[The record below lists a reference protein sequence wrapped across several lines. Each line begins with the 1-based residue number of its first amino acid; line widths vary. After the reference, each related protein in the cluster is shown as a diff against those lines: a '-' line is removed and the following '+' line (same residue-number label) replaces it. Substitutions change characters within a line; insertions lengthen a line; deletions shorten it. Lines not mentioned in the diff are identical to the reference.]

1 MITRIITSI
10 VALAVFFAVIFGG
23 VVPLEIAILLVII
36 VMLYEMYTA
45 VTQTK
50 AVKVSGYISAAIVMA
65 GIYFN
70 MFDTAIAAM
79 IIIILGF
86 IVFLHGKVS
95 YKELFSV
102 SFVSVYIPLFM
113 SYIPKLRVD
122 MGLQYM
128 AFIFIIAWGS
138 DTFAYFS
145 GTFFGKHKLIPKV
158 SPKKTVEGSV
168 GALVAVML
176 LCMLY
181 TLIMDLCGHHIG
193 GVEPGI
199 FGYIK
204 TGILG
209 AVTAAVS
216 QLGDLAASAV
226 KRDSGIKDY
235 GKIFPGHGGFMDR
248 FDSVIIIAPVVYYY
262 CMHIIGM

>member
-1 MITRIITSI
+1 MLTRIITSI
-10 VALAVFFAVIFGG
+10 VALAVFFAVIIGG
-23 VVPLEIAILLVII
+23 NIPLTIAVVLVIFAL
-36 VMLYEMYTA
+36 LYEMYTA
-45 VTQTK
+45 VTK
-50 AVKVSGYISAAIVMA
+50 SNAARAAGYISAVLVLA
-65 GIYFN
+65 GVYFG
-70 MFDTAIAAM
+70 MLDAAIAAVV
-79 IIIILGF
+79 ILALIF
-86 IVFLHGKVS
+86 TVFLHGKLDF
-95 YKELFSV
+95 KELFSV

-113 SYIPKLRVD
+113 SYIPRLSVD
-122 MGLQYM
+122 MGMRYA

-138 DTFAYFS
+138 DTFAYFC

-158 SPKKTVEGSV
+158 SPKKTVEGSA

-181 TLIMDLCGHHIG
+181 AFIMDRFDLHIG
-193 GVEPGI
+193 GVNPGV

-204 TGILG
+204 VGLLG

-216 QLGDLAASAV
+216 QLGDLAASAI

-248 FDSVIIIAPVVYYY
+248 FDSVIFIAPVVYYY
-262 CMHIIGM
+262 CMHIIGA